1 MEFDQS
7 LVTCSEE
14 LIVHLNDLGCLANH
28 TAVNDRLVVLLDRGR
43 MMQDNYLSIK
53 VLGALRVCLF
63 VQ

>member
-1 MEFDQS
+1 MEFDQA
-7 LVTCSEE
+7 LVTCSEQ

-28 TAVNDRLVVLLDRGR
+28 TAVNDRLVVLLDCGR
-43 MMQDNYLSIK
+43 MMKDNDLSIK

>member
-1 MEFDQS
+1 MEFDQP
-7 LVTCSEE
+7 LVTCPEQ

-28 TAVNDRLVVLLDRGR
+28 TAVNDCLVVLLDRGR